1 MKIIVNGRICKIQ
14 EFANYIKNCSSYK
27 HCNIEFMPSEQFNA
41 CVCENVDVQSC
52 ALLQIG
58 SNWFDFKLLQDK
70 RFRTLEIK
78 ITSETYIIIKHKGS
92 TGYQYVPVTK
102 KSVIPTKVVQ
112 AFSNDAASVNLDAL
126 NLEADQAQ
134 ELTEYED
141 LEKYEERIINE
152 Y

>member
-1 MKIIVNGRICKIQ
+1 MKIVVNGRICKIQ

-27 HCNIEFMPSEQFNA
+27 HCNIEFTPSEQFNA
-41 CVCENVDVQSC
+41 CVYENVDAQSC
-52 ALLQIG
+52 AVLQIG
-58 SNWFDFKLLQDK
+58 SNWFDFSLLRDK

-78 ITSETYIIIKHKGS
+78 INSETYSIIKHKGS
-92 TGYQYVPVTK
+92 TNYQYEPVIK
-102 KSVIPTKVVQ
+102 KSVMPTEVMQ
-112 AFSNDAASVNLDAL
+112 TFSNDAASVSLDAL

>member
-41 CVCENVDVQSC
+41 CIHENVDAQSC
-52 ALLQIG
+52 ALLQID
-58 SNWFDFKLLQDK
+58 SNWFDFRLLQDK

-78 ITSETYIIIKHKGS
+78 ITSETYMIIKHKGFTS
-92 TGYQYVPVTK
+92 YQYEPVIK
-102 KSVIPTKVVQ
+102 KSVMPTRVIQ
-112 AFSNDAASVNLDAL
+112 AFSNDAASVSLDAL
-126 NLEADQAQ
+126 DLEADQAQ